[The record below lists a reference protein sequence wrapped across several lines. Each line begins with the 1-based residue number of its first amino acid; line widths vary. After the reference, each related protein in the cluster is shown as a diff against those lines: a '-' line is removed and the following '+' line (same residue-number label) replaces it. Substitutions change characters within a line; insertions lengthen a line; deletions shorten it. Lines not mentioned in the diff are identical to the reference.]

1 MTLEGELAR
10 LSRGWRGPA
19 VAALVAFLAGLP
31 GLLAVPP
38 LDRDESRFA
47 QATAQMLES
56 RDFVVIRYQDE
67 PRFKKPVGIH
77 WLQAAS
83 VSLLSSPEGRQI
95 WAYRIPS
102 LLGAMLA
109 AAACTWGAAG
119 FFGDRSASSPAP
131 CLGRPSCSRPR
142 P

>member
-1 MTLEGELAR
+1 MMLDAQLAR

-19 VAALVAFLAGLP
+19 LAALIAFLAGLP

-47 QATAQMLES
+47 QATAQMLETG
-56 RDFVVIRYQDE
+56 DFVVIRFQDE

-77 WLQAAS
+77 WLQAGCRP
-83 VSLLSSPEGRQI
+83 LLSQAESREI

-109 AAACTWGAAG
+109 AAACAWGAAA
-119 FFGDRSASSPAP
+119 FFGGPTG
-131 CLGRPSCSRPR
+131 L
-142 P
+142 